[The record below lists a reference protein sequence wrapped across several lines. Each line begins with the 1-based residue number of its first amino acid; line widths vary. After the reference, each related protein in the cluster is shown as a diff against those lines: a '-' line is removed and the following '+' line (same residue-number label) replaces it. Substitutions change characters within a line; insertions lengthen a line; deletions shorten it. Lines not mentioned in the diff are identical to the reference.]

1 MGTVARLLIMLA
13 WLCSWR
19 AAAGPAGVGSD
30 LALVVPAVA
39 LLSSALVPLLTVG
52 ARLLSVAVT
61 VTSSW
66 LLAALTWGEGW
77 ASALVGSAL
86 ALVVWL
92 TWEHR

>member
-1 MGTVARLLIMLA
+1 MGVAARSLIMLA
-13 WLCSWR
+13 WFCSWR
-19 AAAGPAGVGSD
+19 AAAGAVGVTPD
-30 LALVVPAVA
+30 LALVLPAAA

-52 ARLLSVAVT
+52 ARLLPVTLT

-86 ALVVWL
+86 VLVAWL
-92 TWEHR
+92 TWDH